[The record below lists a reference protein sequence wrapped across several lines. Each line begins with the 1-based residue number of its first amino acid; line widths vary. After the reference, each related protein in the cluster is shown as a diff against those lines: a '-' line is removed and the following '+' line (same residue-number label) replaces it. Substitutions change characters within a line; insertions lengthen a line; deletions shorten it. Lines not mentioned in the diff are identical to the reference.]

1 MIEYTAARL
10 TFRRDL
16 IEPLDDEDYFIVHV
30 SNDNS
35 SYKMKKVDFYD
46 TFYNVTRTISYKEL
60 GTYNY
65 AKTPKKAFKYLK

>member
-1 MIEYTAARL
+1 MIAYTATRL
-10 TFRRDL
+10 TFKRDL

-35 SYKMKKVDFYD
+35 SYKMKKVDFYE
-46 TFYNVTRTISYKEL
+46 TFKNVTRTISYKKM
-60 GTYNY
+60 GSYNY

>member
-1 MIEYTAARL
+1 MIEYSAARL
-10 TFRRDL
+10 TFKRDL

-35 SYKMKKVDFYD
+35 SCKMKKIEFYE
-46 TFYNVTRTISYKEL
+46 TFNNVTKTSSYKNE
-60 GTYNY
+60 GIYIY

>member
-1 MIEYTAARL
+1 MIAYTATRL

-35 SYKMKKVDFYD
+35 SYKMKKVDFYE
-46 TFYNVTRTISYKEL
+46 TFNNVTRTISYKKM
-60 GTYNY
+60 GSYNY